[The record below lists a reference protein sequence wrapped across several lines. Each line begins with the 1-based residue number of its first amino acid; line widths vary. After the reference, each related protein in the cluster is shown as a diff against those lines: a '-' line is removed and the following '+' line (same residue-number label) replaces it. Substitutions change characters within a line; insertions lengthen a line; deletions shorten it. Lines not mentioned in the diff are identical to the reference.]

1 MITNKLN
8 KKTMNIFS
16 QAWTISLKKPQPL
29 GELIF
34 IFYFFATKTKRKL
47 KKKNA
52 NWYRK
57 FLELSY
63 FEK

>member
-16 QAWTISLKKPQPL
+16 QAWTISLKKPQPF

-34 IFYFFATKTKRKL
+34 IFFVCHKN
-47 KKKNA
+47 KKKVKKKKSA
-52 NWYRK
+52 NW
-57 FLELSY
+57 
-63 FEK
+63 